1 MAQLAMQRQ
10 QTVDVFR
17 ALTIVLMIVVNDLAG
32 VTGIPGWMQHAAAD
46 AGYMTLADLVFPAFL
61 YIVGMSA
68 YLSQSVSAAKSSRWQ
83 RTVQTTRR
91 SAVLVLLG
99 VLMVNAD
106 SGYDAS
112 LMWLPI
118 HLWNVLLYLAIA
130 GIWLDWPAL
139 SGRPR
144 VLMRSAAVLLLL
156 LLCASYVGQ
165 GGSTIL
171 RPQWWGIL
179 GLIGWAAW
187 LANLALIWLSRR
199 GLYLALLAL
208 ICSVLWAMLTSWLP
222 LGSAVLEQANLLTH
236 TQIVLMGAA
245 SAAWLIR
252 LPAAAAATSR
262 TKGALALQAIALVL
276 MVIITCHYFP
286 VSKIHATPSW
296 GWISVAAC
304 WLAYLGLER
313 AIKLDWLARP
323 VALLLPA
330 ARHSL
335 LLYLLPY
342 LGFHLLRALGGGW
355 PQWCLQGEVAMLIT
369 LGYMTLLFVI
379 VAQLDKRGWQ
389 LRI

>member
-17 ALTIVLMIVVNDLAG
+17 ALTIVLMIGVNDLAG

-68 YLSQSVSAAKSSRWQ
+68 YLSQSISAAKSSRWQ
-83 RTVQTTRR
+83 RTAQTTRR

-106 SGYDAS
+106 SGYDAGR
-112 LMWLPI
+112 MWLPI

-144 VLMRSAAVLLLL
+144 VLMRSVAVLLLL

-165 GGSTIL
+165 DGGTIL

-199 GLYLALLAL
+199 GLYLFVLAL
-208 ICSVLWAMLTSWLP
+208 ICSALWATLTRWLP
-222 LGSAVLEQANLLTH
+222 SGTGVLEQMNLLTH

-252 LPAAAAATSR
+252 LPTVATAR
-262 TKGALALQAIALVL
+262 TTDALALQAIVLVL
-276 MVIITCHYFP
+276 MVGITCYYFP
-286 VSKIHATPSW
+286 ISKIRATPSW
-296 GWISVAAC
+296 GWISAAAC
-304 WLAYLGLER
+304 WLAYLGLDL
-313 AIKLDWLARP
+313 AIKRSWLSRP

-355 PQWCLQGEVAMLIT
+355 PQWCLQADVAILIT
-369 LGYMTLLFVI
+369 LGYMALLFVI